1 MIPKDYY
8 KILDV
13 KPTAEASAIKRNY
26 RKLAMRYHPDKNPG
40 DALAAE
46 VFSDI
51 AEAYGVLSNAEQRRA
66 YNEKKFNI
74 FSTGR
79 YSAPVITQTSITANL
94 NKLQQTIDTLDPY
107 RLNRDALYVSIC
119 RIASEEVTDFLKE
132 EQDGTFNRFFIERTL
147 QCGKLLTLQ
156 YIDKLSPALFD
167 IAGTDEAARSSIEA
181 FIQTARRSNTW
192 NRYKAVVVVVIA
204 LVLCLLVFL
213 LGR

>member
-13 KPTAEASAIKRNY
+13 KPTAEAGAIKRNY

-51 AEAYGVLSNAEQRRA
+51 AEAYGVLSDPLQRRA
-66 YNEKKFNI
+66 YNEQRFNI
-74 FSTGR
+74 FDAGR
-79 YSAPVITQTSITANL
+79 YYTPVITQTSITADI
-94 NKLQQTIDTLDPY
+94 NKLQQAIDTIDPY

-119 RIASEEVTDFLKE
+119 RIVSDEVIDFLKQ
-132 EQDGTFNRFFIERTL
+132 EQDKTFNRLFIERML
-147 QCGKLLTLQ
+147 QCAKLLTLQ
-156 YIDKLSPALFD
+156 YIDKLNPTLFD
-167 IAGTDEAARSSIEA
+167 IAGDDETARSSISA

-192 NRYKAVVVVVIA
+192 QRYKAVVVIVIA
-204 LVLCLLVFL
+204 LLLSLLVFL